1 MLKKYQIV
9 PLLVAALSFCNGNA
23 SYSQRDG
30 SEADQWKNWDIYITP
45 KALAKYLDYPQSKL
59 KPITRVAITYA
70 QPPRVPLSV
79 YEDLYYT
86 TSQPIGCSRR
96 VSPINITPGTAG
108 IIHITAVNSPE
119 DVYAASNSAL
129 RIFLDVSLHSCMTKY
144 VQVPIAAFDGVVAAL
159 CNMGLHRH
167 SQTSSESGIAVE
179 IQADK
184 GEHSVMLFQ

>member
-9 PLLVAALSFCNGNA
+9 SLLVAALFFCNGSA
-23 SYSQRDG
+23 SYSQWD
-30 SEADQWKNWDIYITP
+30 SDEADQWKNWDIYITP
-45 KALAKYLDYPQSKL
+45 KALSKYLDYPQSKL
-59 KPITRVAITYA
+59 KPITRVTITYA

-96 VSPINITPGTAG
+96 VNPINIRSGTAG
-108 IIHITAVNSPE
+108 IIHIMAVNSPE
-119 DVYAASNSAL
+119 DVYAAANSAL
-129 RIFLDVSLHSCMTKY
+129 RTFVDLSLHSCMTKY
-144 VQVPIAAFDGVVAAL
+144 VQVPIASFDGIVAAL

-167 SQTSSESGIAVE
+167 SQTSFESGIALE